1 MLGKGLKSLKK
12 IEAGEVYMTI
22 EYIIVIYTIA
32 ATVFNLLNMAGVMHF
47 YSWIMKPTFFGS
59 GLLVLL
65 LLQYGLIHA
74 NRKNK
79 ILEKIRPYI
88 MGVIVAGI
96 VSSCRLPLCYV
107 LLLVLGYFVFSGFQK
122 KYSMQEAALMM
133 LAACVGIE
141 IYSVMGLL
149 QENTFDNSVGIFLRS
164 VGPDVLFVLAAI
176 MYGVITKSL
185 SKEETGETESERE
198 AAGNAETALETDA
211 DKEDQDITMDSA
223 EENEQKLC
231 DKKMSDKVN
240 KALEKLKEVF
250 GRIPVAPGVL
260 VRYGGGAL
268 CAVAAGLFLYYAIA
282 VGISVRKIGVSEEE
296 VYLLEHCE
304 DDSLVLTVTES
315 ENLPVYNV
323 SFEKYEGRN
332 NQKVFFREIG
342 ENIYQIVFLESGC
355 ALEVNEEYGLCAT
368 PAKESAFQWWVK
380 EDYKE
385 EPKLVRFLDVYG
397 IPLYYSILS
406 ESKEGV
412 TVSVGNDSGGYE
424 LFVMEKTIWDEHAT
438 RMAVSHYE
446 EFMPTI
452 LLETVIALFG
462 RWTWIIFVLMVVA
475 GFLIV
480 YLRRI
485 IGDKL
490 AALYEVLFLYM
501 LAYESVSAIVLLYV
515 TFGIQCYYAYT
526 YKKQKRSDCIAG
538 LESKP
543 N

>member
-1 MLGKGLKSLKK
+1 MLGKGLKK
-12 IEAGEVYMTI
+12 IEAEKVYMTI
-22 EYIIVIYTIA
+22 EYIIATYTIA

-88 MGVIVAGI
+88 MGIIVAGI
-96 VSSCRLPLCYV
+96 VSSCRLSLCYV
-107 LLLVLGYFVFSGFQK
+107 LLLVLGYFLFSGFQK
-122 KYSMQEAALMM
+122 KYSMQEAALM
-133 LAACVGIE
+133 LLTACVGIE

-149 QENTFDNSVGIFLRS
+149 QESAFENSVGIFLQS

-176 MYGVITKSL
+176 IYGIAVKSL
-185 SKEETGETESERE
+185 PKEETGETESERAVAE
-198 AAGNAETALETDA
+198 KAEGAAETDT
-211 DKEDQDITMDSA
+211 DKENKDIT
-223 EENEQKLC
+223 EETSEESEQKHHGIRI
-231 DKKMSDKVN
+231 SDKV
-240 KALEKLKEVF
+240 LEKLKEVF
-250 GRIPVAPGVL
+250 MRIPLSPSAL

-268 CAVAAGLFLYYAIA
+268 CIVAAGLFLYYAIA
-282 VGISVRKIGVSEEE
+282 VGISVRKIGVNEEE

-304 DDSLVLTVTES
+304 DDSLVLTVTET
-315 ENLPVYNV
+315 ENPSVYNV

-342 ENIYQIVFLESGC
+342 EDIYQIVFLESGC

-380 EDYKE
+380 EVYKE

-397 IPLYYSILS
+397 IPLYYSISS
-406 ESKEGV
+406 ESKESV
-412 TVSVGNDSGGYE
+412 EVSVGNDSGGYE
-424 LFVMEKTIWDEHAT
+424 LFVMEKTIWDEYAT
-438 RMAVSHYE
+438 RMVISHYE

-452 LLETVIALFG
+452 LLETVIVLCGGWA
-462 RWTWIIFVLMVVA
+462 WIIFVLTVLA
-475 GFLIV
+475 GFLII

-490 AALYEVLFLYM
+490 AALYAVLFLYM
-501 LAYESVSAIVLLYV
+501 LAYESVSAIILLYV

-526 YKKQKRSDCIAG
+526 YKKKKQGKYIAG
-538 LESKP
+538 SESKQD
-543 N
+543 